1 MRRRKGKHYIL
12 SKKRREN
19 GRVDT
24 TITSDRSRRAAQHAA
39 GVASLED
46 VRVYSGIPSSSLSSN
61 GEEEEEEEE
70 VRTLEV
76 SSGGQFAILV
86 SARENNNTKKTSR
99 VYVVRLQQDDQVN
112 AEGGN
117 KSYYDI
123 LPKYFESAPSATV
136 LSAKFCP
143 GTEESIMM
151 LTKRRIF

>member
-1 MRRRKGKHYIL
+1 MFDAIAPSPERSRGAPPSPNFLCEDEKGNIYIL

-61 GEEEEEEEE
+61 GEEEEEE

-112 AEGGN
+112 AVGGN
-117 KSYYDI
+117 KS
-123 LPKYFESAPSATV
+123 
-136 LSAKFCP
+136 
-143 GTEESIMM
+143 
-151 LTKRRIF
+151 